1 MGLQSNDLVS
11 PLASP
16 SGFSSSSLGTKHRKI
31 LIMGLPGAGKTTL
44 AKALASR
51 LNAVH
56 FNADD
61 VRREVHKDLGFR
73 EPDRI
78 EHARRMGWLC
88 DQVTKTGCF
97 AIADFICPTPD
108 ARAAFTAGGEAF
120 IVWMDR
126 VTKSRFDDTDR
137 MFLAPERHD
146 LRVPAE
152 GTGRVLG
159 RAGGQAHTA
168 DLRPQ
173 AADGAVRWSIP
184 TVSRGTQSAHCGGIA
199 QGSVR
204 LAFAV
209 RDTGG
214 ADETNPFEF
223 EYVRARIEATR
234 YGNSRDDSL
243 SSRFR
248 TSHTYSSGV
257 TSATA

>member
-1 MGLQSNDLVS
+1 MRRTGAGCSGATTARGIRPRGYSGNRVRAIGAAWRGRYPTPSVSSAVANEVMKIMRTGRMFRFARGAIMRPQSNDLVS
-11 PLASP
+11 PLASL
-16 SGFSSSSLGTKHRKI
+16 SGLGPSSLGTKHRKI

-88 DQVTKTGCF
+88 DQVTKTGSF

-120 IVWMDR
+120 IVWMYR

-137 MFLAPERHD
+137 MFVAPEFHD
-146 LRVPAE
+146 LRVPA
-152 GTGRVLG
+152 G
-159 RAGGQAHTA
+159 
-168 DLRPQ
+168 
-173 AADGAVRWSIP
+173 S
-184 TVSRGTQSAHCGGIA
+184 SA
-199 QGSVR
+199 
-204 LAFAV
+204 
-209 RDTGG
+209 
-214 ADETNPFEF
+214 
-223 EYVRARIEATR
+223 
-234 YGNSRDDSL
+234 
-243 SSRFR
+243 
-248 TSHTYSSGV
+248 
-257 TSATA
+257 